1 MISTYKTNAND
12 LDENLLNSIK
22 LTYHNKNIQIIVTET
37 NDNQSISET
46 ELAKR
51 IYEVDNNINIVN
63 FTTEEFDEFVINLS

>member
-1 MISTYKTNAND
+1 MISTYKTYAND

-37 NDNQSISET
+37 DDKKSISET

-51 IYEVDNNINIVN
+51 IHEVENNINIVD
-63 FTTEEFDEFVINLS
+63 FTTEEFDEFVTNLS

>member
-1 MISTYKTNAND
+1 MISTYKTYAND

-37 NDNQSISET
+37 DDKKSISET

-51 IYEVDNNINIVN
+51 IYEVENNINAVD
-63 FTTEEFDEFVINLS
+63 FTTEEFDEFVTNLS